1 MYLIVGLGNPEEEYS
16 KTRHNMGFNAI
27 NKIAEQYGIKVTKN
41 KFQGLYESAL
51 IEGEKVILLK
61 PQTYMNLSGNSV
73 KEFVD
78 FYKISKEEILVIY
91 DDMDIEPGKIKI
103 RKKGS
108 AGGHNGMKSIV
119 SMLGTE
125 EFTRI
130 RIGIG
135 RPEHNGDDINYV
147 IGSIPEEEIP
157 KLEEGVEKAKKAVIE
172 ILKNG
177 VDSAMNKLNYKGKDM
192 IELIVNKSN
201 DTKIIA
207 AVENGKLVEIYEENE
222 QSQKAR
228 NEGNIYIGIVKDIV
242 PGMQAAFVD
251 IGTEKNSFIH
261 VKDVVPQV
269 DEKIEK
275 RIDKKIKD
283 VVKSG
288 EKILIQIQK
297 DSNEKKGA
305 RTSTHIKLT
314 GKYVIL
320 MPNTNIVTISQKI
333 ENDKERER
341 LLEIVKKVLPENT
354 GAIVRTAALKKNG
367 EEIEKDLNQLVE
379 KWKKIK
385 AKFDKAPNKPQLLFK
400 SPSFLEKLILDLP
413 ENKIEKIEVNEQKEY
428 EKIRKM
434 LNDINEKISLE
445 LSENIFEK
453 YELEKQ
459 IEKTKQRKIW
469 LNCGGFIT
477 IDQTEALVA
486 IDVNSGKFTGK
497 NTLEETVYKV
507 NYEATI
513 EIAKQLR
520 LRDIGGI
527 IIIDYIDMQ
536 KQENKEK
543 IEKLLKESLKQ
554 DRAKTQ
560 VEGFTKL
567 NLMELTRKHICS
579 HNS

>member
-1 MYLIVGLGNPEEEYS
+1 
-16 KTRHNMGFNAI
+16 
-27 NKIAEQYGIKVTKN
+27 
-41 KFQGLYESAL
+41 
-51 IEGEKVILLK
+51 
-61 PQTYMNLSGNSV
+61 
-73 KEFVD
+73 
-78 FYKISKEEILVIY
+78 
-91 DDMDIEPGKIKI
+91 
-103 RKKGS
+103 
-108 AGGHNGMKSIV
+108 
-119 SMLGTE
+119 
-125 EFTRI
+125 
-130 RIGIG
+130 
-135 RPEHNGDDINYV
+135 
-147 IGSIPEEEIP
+147 
-157 KLEEGVEKAKKAVIE
+157 
-172 ILKNG
+172 
-177 VDSAMNKLNYKGKDM
+177 M
-192 IELIVNKSN
+192 IELIVNKSKEEK
-201 DTKIIA
+201 TIA
-207 AVENGKLVEIYEENE
+207 AIENGKLVEIYEENE
-222 QSQKAR
+222 QSSKAR
-228 NEGNIYIGIVKDIV
+228 NEGNIYLGIVKDIV

-269 DEKIEK
+269 DEKVEK
-275 RIDKKIKD
+275 RIDTKIKD
-283 VVKSG
+283 VIKAG
-288 EKILIQIQK
+288 EKILVQIQK
-297 DSNEKKGA
+297 DSNDKKGA

-314 GKYVIL
+314 GKYVVL

-333 ENDKERER
+333 ENESEKER
-341 LLEIVKKVLPENT
+341 LLKILRKLLPENT
-354 GAIVRTAALKKNG
+354 GVIVRTAAVKKN
-367 EEIEKDLNQLVE
+367 EEELKEDLEQLLS

-385 AKFDKAPNKPQLLFK
+385 EKFDNAPSKSQLLYK
-400 SPSFLEKLILDLP
+400 SPSILEKIILDLP
-413 ENKIEKIEVNEQKEY
+413 ENRIEKIMVNDKDEYREINEMLKEMD
-428 EKIRKM
+428 EKIKVE
-434 LNDINEKISLE
+434 IH
-445 LSENIFEK
+445 ENILEK

-459 IEKTKQRKIW
+459 IEKSKQRKVW

-497 NTLEETVYKV
+497 STLEETVYKV

-536 KQENKEK
+536 KEENKNK

>member
-1 MYLIVGLGNPEEEYS
+1 
-16 KTRHNMGFNAI
+16 
-27 NKIAEQYGIKVTKN
+27 
-41 KFQGLYESAL
+41 
-51 IEGEKVILLK
+51 
-61 PQTYMNLSGNSV
+61 
-73 KEFVD
+73 
-78 FYKISKEEILVIY
+78 
-91 DDMDIEPGKIKI
+91 
-103 RKKGS
+103 
-108 AGGHNGMKSIV
+108 
-119 SMLGTE
+119 
-125 EFTRI
+125 
-130 RIGIG
+130 
-135 RPEHNGDDINYV
+135 
-147 IGSIPEEEIP
+147 
-157 KLEEGVEKAKKAVIE
+157 
-172 ILKNG
+172 
-177 VDSAMNKLNYKGKDM
+177 M
-192 IELIVNKSN
+192 IELIVNKN
-201 DTKIIA
+201 KEEKIIA
-207 AVENGKLVEIYEENE
+207 IIENGKLVEIYEENE
-222 QSQKAR
+222 QSSKAR
-228 NEGNIYIGIVKDIV
+228 NEGNIYLGIVKDIV

-269 DEKIEK
+269 DEKVEK
-275 RIDKKIKD
+275 RIDTKIKD
-283 VVKSG
+283 IIKAG
-288 EKILIQIQK
+288 EKILVQIQK
-297 DSNEKKGA
+297 DSNDKKGA

-314 GKYVIL
+314 GKYVVL

-333 ENDKERER
+333 ENESEKER
-341 LLEIVKKVLPENT
+341 LLKILRKLLPENT
-354 GAIVRTAALKKNG
+354 GVIVRTAAVKKN
-367 EEIEKDLNQLVE
+367 EEELKEDLERLLS

-385 AKFDKAPNKPQLLFK
+385 EKFDNTPSKSQLLYK
-400 SPSFLEKLILDLP
+400 SPSILEKIILDLP
-413 ENKIEKIEVNEQKEY
+413 ENRIEKIMVNDKDEYREISEMLKEMD
-428 EKIRKM
+428 EKIKVE
-434 LNDINEKISLE
+434 IH
-445 LSENIFEK
+445 ENILEK

-459 IEKTKQRKIW
+459 IEKSKQRKVW

-497 NTLEETVYKV
+497 STLEETVYKV

-536 KQENKEK
+536 KEENKNK

>member
-1 MYLIVGLGNPEEEYS
+1 
-16 KTRHNMGFNAI
+16 
-27 NKIAEQYGIKVTKN
+27 
-41 KFQGLYESAL
+41 
-51 IEGEKVILLK
+51 
-61 PQTYMNLSGNSV
+61 
-73 KEFVD
+73 
-78 FYKISKEEILVIY
+78 
-91 DDMDIEPGKIKI
+91 
-103 RKKGS
+103 
-108 AGGHNGMKSIV
+108 
-119 SMLGTE
+119 
-125 EFTRI
+125 
-130 RIGIG
+130 
-135 RPEHNGDDINYV
+135 
-147 IGSIPEEEIP
+147 
-157 KLEEGVEKAKKAVIE
+157 
-172 ILKNG
+172 
-177 VDSAMNKLNYKGKDM
+177 M

-428 EKIRKM
+428 EEIRKM

-445 LSENIFEK
+445 LGENIFEK

-497 NTLEETVYKV
+497 STLEETVYKV

-567 NLMELTRKHICS
+567 NLMELTRKHICA

>member
-1 MYLIVGLGNPEEEYS
+1 
-16 KTRHNMGFNAI
+16 
-27 NKIAEQYGIKVTKN
+27 
-41 KFQGLYESAL
+41 
-51 IEGEKVILLK
+51 
-61 PQTYMNLSGNSV
+61 
-73 KEFVD
+73 
-78 FYKISKEEILVIY
+78 
-91 DDMDIEPGKIKI
+91 
-103 RKKGS
+103 
-108 AGGHNGMKSIV
+108 
-119 SMLGTE
+119 
-125 EFTRI
+125 
-130 RIGIG
+130 
-135 RPEHNGDDINYV
+135 
-147 IGSIPEEEIP
+147 
-157 KLEEGVEKAKKAVIE
+157 
-172 ILKNG
+172 
-177 VDSAMNKLNYKGKDM
+177 M

-228 NEGNIYIGIVKDIV
+228 NEGKIYIGIVKDIV

-288 EKILIQIQK
+288 EKILIQIKK

-428 EKIRKM
+428 EEIRKM

-497 NTLEETVYKV
+497 STLEETVYKV

>member
-1 MYLIVGLGNPEEEYS
+1 
-16 KTRHNMGFNAI
+16 
-27 NKIAEQYGIKVTKN
+27 
-41 KFQGLYESAL
+41 
-51 IEGEKVILLK
+51 
-61 PQTYMNLSGNSV
+61 
-73 KEFVD
+73 
-78 FYKISKEEILVIY
+78 
-91 DDMDIEPGKIKI
+91 
-103 RKKGS
+103 
-108 AGGHNGMKSIV
+108 
-119 SMLGTE
+119 
-125 EFTRI
+125 
-130 RIGIG
+130 
-135 RPEHNGDDINYV
+135 
-147 IGSIPEEEIP
+147 
-157 KLEEGVEKAKKAVIE
+157 
-172 ILKNG
+172 
-177 VDSAMNKLNYKGKDM
+177 M
-192 IELIVNKSN
+192 IELIVNKN
-201 DTKIIA
+201 KDEKIIA

-228 NEGNIYIGIVKDIV
+228 NEGNIYLGIVKDIV

-275 RIDKKIKD
+275 RIDTPIKD
-283 VVKSG
+283 VIKTG
-288 EKILIQIQK
+288 QKILVQIQK
-297 DSNEKKGA
+297 DSNDKKGA

-314 GKYVIL
+314 GKYVVL

-333 ENDKERER
+333 EDESERER
-341 LLEIVKKVLPENT
+341 LLNSIKTLLPEKPDE
-354 GAIVRTAALKKNG
+354 IVRTAEIKKKDEELK
-367 EEIEKDLNQLVE
+367 EDLKQLLNR
-379 KWKKIK
+379 WKKIEE
-385 AKFDKAPNKPQLLFK
+385 KFKKAPSKPQLLYK
-400 SPSFLEKLILDLP
+400 SPSILEKIILDLP
-413 ENKIEKIEVNEQKEY
+413 ENRIEKITINDEKEY
-428 EKIRKM
+428 EEIQ
-434 LNDINEKISLE
+434 E
-445 LSENIFEK
+445 LLQEMNENIKKEMNQDILEK

-459 IEKTKQRKIW
+459 IEKSKQRKIW

-497 NTLEETVYKV
+497 STLEETVYKV

-536 KQENKEK
+536 KQENKDK

>member
-1 MYLIVGLGNPEEEYS
+1 
-16 KTRHNMGFNAI
+16 
-27 NKIAEQYGIKVTKN
+27 
-41 KFQGLYESAL
+41 
-51 IEGEKVILLK
+51 
-61 PQTYMNLSGNSV
+61 
-73 KEFVD
+73 
-78 FYKISKEEILVIY
+78 
-91 DDMDIEPGKIKI
+91 
-103 RKKGS
+103 
-108 AGGHNGMKSIV
+108 
-119 SMLGTE
+119 
-125 EFTRI
+125 
-130 RIGIG
+130 
-135 RPEHNGDDINYV
+135 
-147 IGSIPEEEIP
+147 
-157 KLEEGVEKAKKAVIE
+157 
-172 ILKNG
+172 
-177 VDSAMNKLNYKGKDM
+177 M
-192 IELIVNKSN
+192 IELIVNKN
-201 DTKIIA
+201 KEEKIIA
-207 AVENGKLVEIYEENE
+207 IIENGKLVEIYEENE

-228 NEGNIYIGIVKDIV
+228 NEGNIYLGIVKDIV

-269 DEKIEK
+269 DEKVEK
-275 RIDKKIKD
+275 RIDTKIKD
-283 VVKSG
+283 IIKAG
-288 EKILIQIQK
+288 EKILVQIQK
-297 DSNEKKGA
+297 DSNDKKGA

-314 GKYVIL
+314 GKYVVL

-333 ENDKERER
+333 ENESEKER
-341 LLEIVKKVLPENT
+341 LLKILRKLLPENT
-354 GAIVRTAALKKNG
+354 GVIVRTAAVKKN
-367 EEIEKDLNQLVE
+367 EEELKEDLERLLS

-385 AKFDKAPNKPQLLFK
+385 EKFDNTPSKSQLLYK
-400 SPSFLEKLILDLP
+400 SPSILEKIILDLP
-413 ENKIEKIEVNEQKEY
+413 ENRIEKIMVNDKNEYKEINEMLKEMD
-428 EKIRKM
+428 EKI
-434 LNDINEKISLE
+434 NVEIDN
-445 LSENIFEK
+445 NILEK

-459 IEKTKQRKIW
+459 IEKSKQRKVW

-497 NTLEETVYKV
+497 STLEETVYKV

-520 LRDIGGI
+520 LRDVGGI

-536 KQENKEK
+536 KEENKEK

>member
-1 MYLIVGLGNPEEEYS
+1 
-16 KTRHNMGFNAI
+16 
-27 NKIAEQYGIKVTKN
+27 
-41 KFQGLYESAL
+41 
-51 IEGEKVILLK
+51 
-61 PQTYMNLSGNSV
+61 
-73 KEFVD
+73 
-78 FYKISKEEILVIY
+78 
-91 DDMDIEPGKIKI
+91 
-103 RKKGS
+103 
-108 AGGHNGMKSIV
+108 
-119 SMLGTE
+119 
-125 EFTRI
+125 
-130 RIGIG
+130 
-135 RPEHNGDDINYV
+135 
-147 IGSIPEEEIP
+147 
-157 KLEEGVEKAKKAVIE
+157 
-172 ILKNG
+172 
-177 VDSAMNKLNYKGKDM
+177 M

-428 EKIRKM
+428 EEIRKM

>member
-1 MYLIVGLGNPEEEYS
+1 
-16 KTRHNMGFNAI
+16 
-27 NKIAEQYGIKVTKN
+27 
-41 KFQGLYESAL
+41 
-51 IEGEKVILLK
+51 
-61 PQTYMNLSGNSV
+61 
-73 KEFVD
+73 
-78 FYKISKEEILVIY
+78 
-91 DDMDIEPGKIKI
+91 
-103 RKKGS
+103 
-108 AGGHNGMKSIV
+108 
-119 SMLGTE
+119 
-125 EFTRI
+125 
-130 RIGIG
+130 
-135 RPEHNGDDINYV
+135 
-147 IGSIPEEEIP
+147 
-157 KLEEGVEKAKKAVIE
+157 
-172 ILKNG
+172 
-177 VDSAMNKLNYKGKDM
+177 M

-341 LLEIVKKVLPENT
+341 LLEIVKNVLPENT

-367 EEIEKDLNQLVE
+367 EEIEKDLKQLVE

-428 EKIRKM
+428 EEIRKM

-445 LSENIFEK
+445 LNENIFEK

-477 IDQTEALVA
+477 IDPTEALVA

-497 NTLEETVYKV
+497 STLEETVYKV